1 MPSFSTKERLQRGM
15 MIIALDQEHSDY
27 RSKICVQR
35 VVSWEISDL
44 ELQEADLHVE
54 EIRKKAGL

>member
-1 MPSFSTKERLQRGM
+1 M